1 MALKL
6 KPVSRQVI
14 VITGASSGIGL
25 TTAEMAAAAGARV
38 VLSSRNESEL
48 LATVNRIRA
57 AGGQAFHVVA
67 DVANPDAVDAIAD
80 LAIEQFGGF
89 DTWVNNAGIGMYGKL
104 TETPL
109 GDKRRLFDVDFW
121 GVVHGCRT
129 AVRHL
134 RRSGGAI
141 INIGSVASDRAAPL
155 LGIYS
160 AAKHAVKGYTD
171 ALRMELE
178 HDQLPISVSLVKPAS
193 INTPFIEHARSHMN
207 AEPEFM
213 PPVYAPEEAARAI
226 LHCAEH
232 PTRDVLVGGS
242 ARFLSALGTIAPR
255 TMDVYLEKTA
265 FDQQKRGDANDHKD
279 ALDIPQGDGQRRG
292 PTTRATLRRSAYTR
306 AALSDTARALP
317 LVAAGALA
325 AGVFFGLPWFGVPRQ
340 EKKTNGGTS
349 RDRQRTAGTDS
360 A

>member
-1 MALKL
+1 MTLRL
-6 KPVSRQVI
+6 KPVSEQVI

-25 TTAEMAAAAGARV
+25 TTAEIAAQAGARV
-38 VLSSRNESEL
+38 ILASRNENDL
-48 LATVNRIRA
+48 LAAVNRIRSR
-57 AGGQAFHVVA
+57 GGSAYHIVA
-67 DVANPDAVDAIAD
+67 DVADPNAVDAIAD

-109 GDKRRLFDVDFW
+109 ADKRRLFDVDFW

-134 RRSGGAI
+134 ARGGGAI
-141 INIGSVASDRAAPL
+141 INIGSVASDRSAPL

-178 HDQLPISVSLVKPAS
+178 HDGLPIAVTLVKPAS
-193 INTPFIEHARSHMN
+193 INTPFIDHARSHME
-207 AEPEFM
+207 AEPEFI
-213 PPVYAPEEAARAI
+213 PPVYAPEEVAQAV
-226 LHCAEH
+226 LHCAAY
-232 PTRDVLVGGS
+232 PTRDILVGGS
-242 ARFLSALGTIAPR
+242 AKFLSALGALAPR
-255 TMDVYLEKTA
+255 TMDVYLESTA
-265 FDQQKRGDANDHKD
+265 FTRQKRTTPNDRAD
-279 ALDIPQGDGQRRG
+279 ALDRPQHDGERRG
-292 PTTRATLRRSAYTR
+292 PTKRFTMRRSAYTR

-325 AGVFFGLPWFGVPRQ
+325 AGVLFGLPWFGVPKK
-340 EKKTNGGTS
+340 EKTPNP
-349 RDRQRTAGTDS
+349 
-360 A
+360 